1 MMNDYEEGALPLND
15 QEREVKDWYTVPEVA
30 QLLEV
35 YEGTVRRW
43 IREEE
48 LPALSLGKRA
58 GFRIS
63 AEDLDAFIEKRM
75 TGKAAA

>member
-1 MMNDYEEGALPLND
+1 MNTHDLPS
-15 QEREVKDWYTVPEVA
+15 KDWYTVPEVA

-35 YEGTVRRW
+35 YDGTVRRW
-43 IREEE
+43 IREGE

-58 GFRIS
+58 GHRI
-63 AEDLDAFIEKRM
+63 AAGDLDAFIEKRM